1 MICVSSAHLGAG
13 RSKVIIMVLFI
24 SAERKKRLRGKMEKF
39 ENIQEKIGK
48 GGFWHVKSNH
58 VEI

>member
-48 GGFWHVKSNH
+48 AIW
-58 VEI
+58 